1 MKIQQERKTVQNWID
16 KELSNRRSVFYKVP
30 FKSVE
35 IAKKCIYEAAKY
47 AAEETAQM
55 NLAFDFNYTSYNY
68 NFIQPLNIDSQNGVE
83 FILWIGILSLLFT
96 IYINKKDKIANPNG
110 TQTGVSDLKWRDIW
124 NLITNPRA
132 LNFSLGNY

>member
-1 MKIQQERKTVQNWID
+1 MKIQQERKTVQNWLD

-30 FKSVE
+30 FKSAE

-55 NLAFDFNYTSYNY
+55 QLAFDFNYTSYNY
-68 NFIQPLNIDSQNGVE
+68 NFIQPLNIDSQNGVD
-83 FILWIGILSLLFT
+83 FIFWFALLSLLFT

-110 TQTGVSDLKWRDIW
+110 TQTGVSDLKWREIW
-124 NLITNPRA
+124 ERLT
-132 LNFSLGNY
+132 GNKPIIKFIR